1 MEVLGRARRV
11 VQRHRGCAAQ
21 DERAVTLISAQ
32 VVASPVTYRGRAA
45 QDNWTRSLEELEKRV
60 AAYQFDVALLSCG
73 SYGLPLGHYI
83 THHLGATAIYVG
95 GALQLFF
102 GLRGLRWKRE
112 IAPYAS
118 DAWACPERP
127 KWDTSGMENYGLGP
141 YWCPP
146 AKNGS

>member
-1 MEVLGRARRV
+1 MSQILRP
-11 VQRHRGCAAQ
+11 AAL
-21 DERAVTLISAQ
+21 VAQ
-32 VVASPVTYRGRAA
+32 NVAWRSGYR
-45 QDNWTRSLEELEKRV
+45 D
-60 AAYQFDVALLSCG
+60 LSCG

-146 AKNGS
+146 AKNGNGPS

>member
-1 MEVLGRARRV
+1 MA
-11 VQRHRGCAAQ
+11 
-21 DERAVTLISAQ
+21 
-32 VVASPVTYRGRAA
+32 P
-45 QDNWTRSLEELEKRV
+45 WTRSLEELEKRV

-102 GLRGLRWKRE
+102 GLRGLRWRRE

>member
-1 MEVLGRARRV
+1 MSYKLASDSSPERVSRPGSAARNV
-11 VQRHRGCAAQ
+11 DTDITRG
-21 DERAVTLISAQ
+21 ISIR
-32 VVASPVTYRGRAA
+32 RGRRAA
-45 QDNWTRSLEELEKRV
+45 E
-60 AAYQFDVALLSCG
+60 
-73 SYGLPLGHYI
+73 
-83 THHLGATAIYVG
+83 
-95 GALQLFF
+95 LFF

-112 IAPYAS
+112 IAPYES

>member
-1 MEVLGRARRV
+1 M
-11 VQRHRGCAAQ
+11 
-21 DERAVTLISAQ
+21 
-32 VVASPVTYRGRAA
+32 
-45 QDNWTRSLEELEKRV
+45 
-60 AAYQFDVALLSCG
+60 LSCG

-83 THHLGATAIYVG
+83 THALGATAIYVG

-102 GLRGLRWKRE
+102 GLRGLRWRRE
-112 IAPYAS
+112 IARYAS

-146 AKNGS
+146 AKN

>member
-1 MEVLGRARRV
+1 MKSKFYGSFAWQCRF
-11 VQRHRGCAAQ
+11 
-21 DERAVTLISAQ
+21 
-32 VVASPVTYRGRAA
+32 
-45 QDNWTRSLEELEKRV
+45 SLV
-60 AAYQFDVALLSCG
+60 
-73 SYGLPLGHYI
+73 
-83 THHLGATAIYVG
+83 YVG

-112 IAPYAS
+112 IAPYES

>member
-1 MEVLGRARRV
+1 MEVLGRALRV
-11 VQRHRGCAAQ
+11 VQRHRGCAAPARNTARL
-21 DERAVTLISAQ
+21 DANDA
-32 VVASPVTYRGRAA
+32 PRAA
-45 QDNWTRSLEELEKRV
+45 EERLAVCALQAVDRAGRVVHRST
-60 AAYQFDVALLSCG
+60 LSCG

-102 GLRGLRWKRE
+102 GLRGLRWRRE

-146 AKNGS
+146 AKN

>member
-1 MEVLGRARRV
+1 MRFTRDRSKR
-11 VQRHRGCAAQ
+11 RHRYYSGDFHQARPPRSCSAGAA
-21 DERAVTLISAQ
+21 ASSAC
-32 VVASPVTYRGRAA
+32 
-45 QDNWTRSLEELEKRV
+45 
-60 AAYQFDVALLSCG
+60 FF
-73 SYGLPLGHYI
+73 
-83 THHLGATAIYVG
+83 ATATAYDVG

-112 IAPYAS
+112 IAPYES

-146 AKNGS
+146 AKN

>member
-1 MEVLGRARRV
+1 MIRR
-11 VQRHRGCAAQ
+11 RGQC
-21 DERAVTLISAQ
+21 
-32 VVASPVTYRGRAA
+32 PRG
-45 QDNWTRSLEELEKRV
+45 NWTRSLEELEKRV

-83 THHLGATAIYVG
+83 THTLGATAIYVG

-112 IAPYAS
+112 IAPYES

>member
-1 MEVLGRARRV
+1 MNVNVFSLYLTAPRREDAGSGGTAARNV
-11 VQRHRGCAAQ
+11 DTDITRG
-21 DERAVTLISAQ
+21 ISIR
-32 VVASPVTYRGRAA
+32 RGRRAA
-45 QDNWTRSLEELEKRV
+45 ALLEELEKRV

-102 GLRGLRWKRE
+102 GLRGLRWRRE